1 MTRKRLF
8 LSNEEGVT
16 AIEYGL
22 LIGLIALLI
31 IGATQIVGTTVNDKL
46 GEISTDIDNAGS

>member
-1 MTRKRLF
+1 MARKRLL

-22 LIGLIALLI
+22 IIGLIALLI
-31 IGATQIVGTTVNDKL
+31 IAGSQIVGTTLNNKFI
-46 GEISTDIDNAGS
+46 EYSNEIDNTGN

>member
-1 MTRKRLF
+1 MARNSF
-8 LSNEEGVT
+8 FSNEEGVT

-31 IGATQIVGTTVNDKL
+31 IGATQIIGTTINDKL
-46 GEISTDIDNAGS
+46 GEISSDIDNSGG